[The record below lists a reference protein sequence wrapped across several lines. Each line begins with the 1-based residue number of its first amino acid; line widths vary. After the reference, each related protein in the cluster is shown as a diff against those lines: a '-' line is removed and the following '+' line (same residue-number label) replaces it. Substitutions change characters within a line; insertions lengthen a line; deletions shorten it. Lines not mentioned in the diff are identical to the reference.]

1 MARRPHRQL
10 SVSGKQKSFTQQQ
23 TRATGPA
30 TSDAAS
36 GAGGVV
42 GRRPVVEGQGR
53 ERAVAVGAV
62 GAIEAGGVLRGE
74 VAAVLSQGK

>member
-1 MARRPHRQL
+1 M
-10 SVSGKQKSFTQQQ
+10 
-23 TRATGPA
+23 
-30 TSDAAS
+30 
-36 GAGGVV
+36 V

-74 VAAVLSQGK
+74 VAAVPSQGK